1 MAAPVKAPKRKT
13 APTET
18 EEDSFAEGIIKGL
31 QDFKEGRVTSFKN
44 ADELADYL
52 RNLQIVMAFQPITT
66 YYFERKF
73 KKLTKKDSL
82 LKERIIR
89 KLQEVIDNPDIGKPK
104 RHALLGLR
112 SVHIDP
118 FVVAYVIIKDTVLLI
133 NFDHHDKV
141 YEETPKIM
149 DVLISDS
156 RTIGALASAGVT
168 QEEYAAFLK
177 SFRKRK

>member
-1 MAAPVKAPKRKT
+1 M
-13 APTET
+13 
-18 EEDSFAEGIIKGL
+18 
-31 QDFKEGRVTSFKN
+31 
-44 ADELADYL
+44 
-52 RNLQIVMAFQPITT
+52 
-66 YYFERKF
+66 
-73 KKLTKKDSL
+73 
-82 LKERIIR
+82 
-89 KLQEVIDNPDIGKPK
+89 
-104 RHALLGLR
+104 
-112 SVHIDP
+112 HIDP

-156 RTIGALASAGVT
+156 RTIGALASVGVT

>member
-1 MAAPVKAPKRKT
+1 
-13 APTET
+13 
-18 EEDSFAEGIIKGL
+18 
-31 QDFKEGRVTSFKN
+31 
-44 ADELADYL
+44 
-52 RNLQIVMAFQPITT
+52 MAFQPITT

-104 RHALLGLR
+104 RHALRGLR

-156 RTIGALASAGVT
+156 RTIGALASAGINFDHHDKVYEETPKIMDVLISDSRTIGALASAGVT
-168 QEEYAAFLK
+168 QEEYAAFSK